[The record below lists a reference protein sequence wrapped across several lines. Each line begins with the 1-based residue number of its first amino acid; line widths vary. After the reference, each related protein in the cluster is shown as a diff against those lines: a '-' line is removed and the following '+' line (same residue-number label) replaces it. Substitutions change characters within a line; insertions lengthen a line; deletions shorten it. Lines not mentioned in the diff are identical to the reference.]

1 MEEGARVRQPQVT
14 VGGDTSRSDRLV
26 LVGVARSGTSWLGHA
41 LGRARDVRFYYEPD
55 NVDADPTAVA
65 TAGRRGFG
73 PYPVID
79 GDADAGQFAPL
90 WDLVFSGRLPFA
102 LRERRRLRPAA
113 QIALRL
119 PRSMRDPLVRTAA
132 ALSARMPGRTEN
144 IVVKTIYA
152 TFSLEWLIARYQ
164 PQVIAMQRNPL
175 NVISSWRELHIP
187 LFDLAT
193 RPAIVSRYV
202 EPLGIASPSDSASEV
217 ARIAWHVGLLT
228 HVIAEALERHPEWC
242 FVTHEDL
249 CQDPATTIRAVCE
262 RVGLEWTDDVDRFL
276 KESNR
281 PGEGLA
287 PVRVATEEPTRWRE
301 RLSAQEIA
309 EIEAVLGEFPT
320 RGWVR
325 PPVTAS

>member
-1 MEEGARVRQPQVT
+1 MRERELTAAADV
-14 VGGDTSRSDRLV
+14 SRSDRLV

-41 LGRARDVRFYYEPD
+41 LGRARGVRFYYEPD
-55 NVDADPTAVA
+55 NVDADPSKNT
-65 TAGRRGFG
+65 TAGQRGFG

-79 GDADAGQFAPL
+79 SDQDARQFAPL

-113 QIALRL
+113 RIALRL
-119 PRSMRDPLVRTAA
+119 PRSVRDPLVRGAA
-132 ALSARMPGRTEN
+132 ALSARRPGRAQSV
-144 IVVKTIYA
+144 VVKTIYA
-152 TFSLEWLIARYQ
+152 TFSLEWLVARYR

-175 NVISSWRELHIP
+175 NVVSSWRELHIP

-193 RPAIVSRYV
+193 RPILRARYID
-202 EPLGIASPSDSASEV
+202 PLGIEPPDPGAPEV

-228 HVIAEALERHPEWC
+228 HVISQALDRHPEWI

-249 CQDPATTIRAVCE
+249 CEDPSATIRRVADQ
-262 RVGLEWTDDVDRFL
+262 VGLEWTDDIDRFL
-276 KESNR
+276 NDNNR
-281 PGEGLA
+281 HGEGLA
-287 PVRVATEEPTRWRE
+287 PVRIATEEPTKWRQ
-301 RLSAQEIA
+301 RLTDVEVAQ
-309 EIEAVLGEFPT
+309 IEAVLEKFPT

>member
-1 MEEGARVRQPQVT
+1 LREGELTASA
-14 VGGDTSRSDRLV
+14 DASRPDRLV

-41 LGRARDVRFYYEPD
+41 LGRARRVRFYYEPD
-55 NVDADPTAVA
+55 NVDADPSTVGA
-65 TAGRRGFG
+65 AGQRGFG

-79 GDADAGQFAPL
+79 TDRDAGQFAPL

-113 QIALRL
+113 RIALRL
-119 PRSMRDPLVRTAA
+119 PRSVRDPLVRGAA
-132 ALSARMPGRTEN
+132 ALSARRPGRAEN

-152 TFSLEWLIARYQ
+152 TFSLEWLVARYR

-175 NVISSWRELHIP
+175 NVVSSWRELHIP

-193 RPAIVSRYV
+193 RSSLRTRYI
-202 EPLGIASPSDSASEV
+202 EPLGIEPPDGAAPEV

-228 HVIAEALERHPEWC
+228 HVISQALDRHPEWV

-249 CQDPATTIRAVCE
+249 CDDPATTIRRVAAQ
-262 RVGLEWTDDVDRFL
+262 VGLEWTDDIDRFL
-276 KESNR
+276 NDNNR
-281 PGEGLA
+281 HGEGLA
-287 PVRVATEEPTRWRE
+287 PVRIANEEPTKWRQ
-301 RLSAQEIA
+301 RLTDAEVAQ
-309 EIEAVLGEFPT
+309 IEEVLDQFPT

-325 PPVTAS
+325 PPVTAP

>member
-1 MEEGARVRQPQVT
+1 MRQGLVAADGNRP
-14 VGGDTSRSDRLV
+14 RSDRLV

-41 LGRARDVRFYYEPD
+41 LGRARGVRFYYEPD
-55 NVDADPTAVA
+55 NVDADPSEIA

-113 QIALRL
+113 NMALRL

-132 ALSARMPGRTEN
+132 ALSARMPGRARN

-152 TFSLEWLIARYQ
+152 TFSLEWLVTRYQ

-175 NVISSWRELHIP
+175 NVVSSWRELHIP

-193 RPAIVSRYV
+193 RPAIVSRYI
-202 EPLGIASPSDSASEV
+202 EPLGIATPDERASEI

-228 HVIAEALERHPEWC
+228 HVIAEAVDRHPEWC

-262 RVGLEWTDDVDRFL
+262 QVGLEWTDDVGRFL

-287 PVRVATEEPTRWRE
+287 PVRVATEEPTRWRK
-301 RLSAQEIA
+301 RLSAPEIA
-309 EIEAVLGEFPT
+309 EIETVLEGFPT

-325 PPVTAS
+325 PPVAAL

>member
-1 MEEGARVRQPQVT
+1 MREPRLTASAGRAGAGRI
-14 VGGDTSRSDRLV
+14 V

-41 LGRARDVRFYYEPD
+41 LGRARGVRFYYEPD
-55 NVDADPTAVA
+55 NVDADPTADVA
-65 TAGRRGFG
+65 AGRRGFG

-79 GDADAGQFAPL
+79 SDRDAGQFAPL

-113 QIALRL
+113 RIALRL
-119 PRSMRDPLVRTAA
+119 PRSMRDPLVRGAA
-132 ALSARMPGRTEN
+132 ALSARRPGRAES

-152 TFSLEWLIARYQ
+152 TFSLEWLVARYQ
-164 PQVIAMQRNPL
+164 PKVIAMQRNPL
-175 NVISSWRELHIP
+175 NVVSSWRELQIP

-193 RPAIVSRYV
+193 RPIIRSRYI
-202 EPLGIASPSDSASEV
+202 EPLGIEPPRADASEV

-228 HVIAEALERHPEWC
+228 HVIAQAVDRHPEWC

-249 CQDPATTIRAVCE
+249 CDDPANTIRSVCE
-262 RVGLEWTDDVDRFL
+262 QIGLTWTDDVERFL
-276 KESNR
+276 SENNR
-281 PGEGLA
+281 AGEGLA
-287 PVRVATEEPTRWRE
+287 PVRIATEEPTRWRK
-301 RLSAQEIA
+301 RLNDREVG
-309 EIEAVLGEFPT
+309 EIEAVLQDFPT

>member
-1 MEEGARVRQPQVT
+1 LRERELTASAGV
-14 VGGDTSRSDRLV
+14 SRPDRLV

-41 LGRARDVRFYYEPD
+41 LGRARGVRFYYEPD
-55 NVDADPTAVA
+55 NVDADPSTIG
-65 TAGRRGFG
+65 TAGQRGFG

-79 GDADAGQFAPL
+79 DDRDAGQFAPL

-113 QIALRL
+113 SVALRL
-119 PRSMRDPLVRTAA
+119 PRSVRDPLVRAA
-132 ALSARMPGRTEN
+132 AAFSARRPGRAEN

-152 TFSLEWLIARYQ
+152 TFSLEWLVARYR
-164 PQVIAMQRNPL
+164 PRVIAMQRNPL
-175 NVISSWRELHIP
+175 NVVSSWRELHIP

-193 RPAIVSRYV
+193 RPSLRTRYI
-202 EPLGIASPSDSASEV
+202 EPLGFEPPDAAAPEV

-228 HVIAEALERHPEWC
+228 HVISLALDRHPEWI

-249 CQDPATTIRAVCE
+249 CEDPATTIRRVSE
-262 RVGLEWTDDVDRFL
+262 QVGLEWTDDIDRFL
-276 KESNR
+276 NDNNR
-281 PGEGLA
+281 HGEGLA
-287 PVRVATEEPTRWRE
+287 PVRIATEEPTKWRQ
-301 RLSAQEIA
+301 RLTDPEIA
-309 EIEAVLGEFPT
+309 QIETVLNKFPT

>member
-1 MEEGARVRQPQVT
+1 MRQGHVAADGNVP
-14 VGGDTSRSDRLV
+14 RSDRLV

-41 LGRARDVRFYYEPD
+41 LGRARGVRFYYEPD
-55 NVDADPTAVA
+55 NVDADPSEIA

-79 GDADAGQFAPL
+79 GDGDAGQFAPL
-90 WDLVFSGRLPFA
+90 WDLVFAGRLPFA

-113 QIALRL
+113 NMALRL

-132 ALSARMPGRTEN
+132 ALSARMPGRARN

-152 TFSLEWLIARYQ
+152 TFSLEWLVTRYQ

-175 NVISSWRELHIP
+175 NVVSSWRELHIP

-193 RPAIVSRYV
+193 RPAIMSRYI
-202 EPLGIASPSDSASEV
+202 EPLGTAPPGERASEV

-228 HVIAEALERHPEWC
+228 HVIAEAVDRHPEWC

-262 RVGLEWTDDVDRFL
+262 QVGLEWTDDVGRFL

-301 RLSAQEIA
+301 RLSAPEIA
-309 EIEAVLGEFPT
+309 EIETVLGAFPT

-325 PPVTAS
+325 PPVSAL